1 MKKIVL
7 SSDNKHKVKEIQEIL
22 KENVEIITKSEIG
35 LGNLEVE
42 ENYNTLEEN
51 AYIKAKAIKD
61 ATAYG
66 VIADDTGLFVEALNG
81 EPGVH
86 SARYAKDHSDSTNRK
101 LLLKKL
107 ENEKNRKAYFKTI
120 LVYIDENNN
129 RYDFEGIIKG
139 TITEKELGKTDFG
152 YDAIFKPEGYE
163 KTFGEMTD
171 VEKNQ
176 ISHRKNAVIKLKKH
190 LEEQR

>member
-61 ATAYG
+61 ATVYG

>member
-61 ATAYG
+61 STVYG

-86 SARYAKDHSDSTNRK
+86 SARYAKDHSDSANRK